1 MATII
6 KCIMHR
12 EERRSVERQLEFLC
26 KPKFDLS
33 ADFKNYCW
41 NILQNRI
48 RIITQPLPK
57 PGGGCGPQT
66 ESGFISTCL

>member
-33 ADFKNYCW
+33 ADFKNFCW

-48 RIITQPLPK
+48 RIIMQP
-57 PGGGCGPQT
+57 
-66 ESGFISTCL
+66 